1 MQHIYGLFVLCYVCV
16 ASAVR
21 QTREPEP
28 SVWAGEYKATRKEW
42 EGTNL
47 EGGWAGQILQF

>member
-1 MQHIYGLFVLCYVCV
+1 MQHIYGLFVLRYVCV

-28 SVWAGEYKATRKEW
+28 SVWAGEYKATRKER

-47 EGGWAGQILQF
+47 EGGRAGQILQF